1 MTSNKNIVICDID
14 GTVANNDHRQHLLK
28 GFKTWDKFF
37 AHLSEDLPISEVIEF
52 VINLHNEG
60 RDIVFVTGRPARYEE
75 ATRKWLGKY
84 FDFEIKLFMR
94 QDKDKRNKVE
104 VKKEIFLENFNS
116 EDIFLVIDNDRDLI
130 KMWQSLS
137 LNTKLVS

>member
-14 GTVANNDHRQHLLK
+14 GTVANNDHRQHLLQ

-52 VINLHNEG
+52 VINLHDEG
-60 RDIVFVTGRPARYEE
+60 KDVVFVTGRPARYEK
-75 ATRKWLGKY
+75 ATRKWLEKY
-84 FDFEIKLFMR
+84 FDFEIKLIMR
-94 QDKDKRNKVE
+94 QDQDKRNKID
-104 VKKEIFLENFNS
+104 VKKEIFLENFKPK
-116 EDIFLVIDNDRDLI
+116 DIFLVIDNDRDLI

-137 LNTKLVS
+137 LNTKLV

>member
-1 MTSNKNIVICDID
+1 MISNKKIVICDID
-14 GTVANNDHRQHLLK
+14 GTVANNDHRQHLLQ

-75 ATRKWLGKY
+75 ATRKWLGRY

-104 VKKEIFLENFNS
+104 VKKEIFLENFKS

>member
-14 GTVANNDHRQHLLK
+14 GTVANNDHRQHLLQ

-52 VINLHNEG
+52 VINLHDEG
-60 RDIVFVTGRPARYEE
+60 KDVVFVTGRPARYEK
-75 ATRKWLGKY
+75 ATRKWLEKY
-84 FDFEIKLFMR
+84 FDFEIKLIMR
-94 QDKDKRNKVE
+94 QDQDKRNKID
-104 VKKEIFLENFNS
+104 VKKEIFLENFKPK
-116 EDIFLVIDNDRDLI
+116 DIFLVIDNDRDLI

>member
-14 GTVANNDHRQHLLK
+14 GTVANNDHRQHLLQ

-52 VINLHNEG
+52 VINLHDEG
-60 RDIVFVTGRPARYEE
+60 KDVVFVTGRPARYEKS
-75 ATRKWLGKY
+75 TRKWLEKY
-84 FDFEIKLFMR
+84 FNFEIKLFMR
-94 QDKDKRNKVE
+94 KDQDNRNKIE
-104 VKKEIFLENFNS
+104 IKKEIFLENFKPK
-116 EDIFLVIDNDRDLI
+116 DIFLVIDNDRDLI

>member
-14 GTVANNDHRQHLLK
+14 GTVANNDHRQHLLQ

-37 AHLSEDLPISEVIEF
+37 AHLGEDLPIPEVIEF

-94 QDKDKRNKVE
+94 QDKDNRNKVE
-104 VKKEIFLENFNS
+104 VKKEIFLENFKT

-130 KMWQSLS
+130 KMWQSFS
-137 LNTKLVS
+137 LNTKIVS

>member
-14 GTVANNDHRQHLLK
+14 GTVANNDHRQHLLQ

-37 AHLSEDLPISEVIEF
+37 ARLSEDLPISEVIEF
-52 VINLHNEG
+52 VINLHDEG
-60 RDIVFVTGRPARYEE
+60 KDVVFVTGRPARYEK
-75 ATRKWLGKY
+75 ATRKWLEKY
-84 FDFEIKLFMR
+84 FDFEIKLIMR
-94 QDKDKRNKVE
+94 QDKDKRNKID
-104 VKKEIFLENFNS
+104 VKKEIFLENFKS

>member
-14 GTVANNDHRQHLLK
+14 GTVANNDHRQHLLQ

-84 FDFEIKLFMR
+84 FDFEIKLIMR

-104 VKKEIFLENFNS
+104 VKKEIFLENFKT

>member
-37 AHLSEDLPISEVIEF
+37 AHLGEDLPIPEVIEF

-75 ATRKWLGKY
+75 ATRKWLERY
-84 FDFEIKLFMR
+84 FDFEIKLIMR

-104 VKKEIFLENFNS
+104 VKKEIFLENFKS

-137 LNTKLVS
+137 LNTNLVS

>member
-14 GTVANNDHRQHLLK
+14 GTVANNDHRQHLLQ

-52 VINLHNEG
+52 VINLHDEG
-60 RDIVFVTGRPARYEE
+60 KDVVFVTGRPARYEK
-75 ATRKWLGKY
+75 ATRKWLEKY
-84 FDFEIKLFMR
+84 FDFEIKLIMR
-94 QDKDKRNKVE
+94 QDKDKRNKID
-104 VKKEIFLENFNS
+104 VKKEIFLENFKS

>member
-14 GTVANNDHRQHLLK
+14 GTVANNDHRQHLLQ

-37 AHLSEDLPISEVIEF
+37 AHLSKDLPISEVIEF
-52 VINLHNEG
+52 VINLHDEG
-60 RDIVFVTGRPARYEE
+60 KEVVFVTGRPARYEE
-75 ATRKWLGKY
+75 ATRKWLEKH
-84 FDFEIKLFMR
+84 FNFEIKLIMR
-94 QDKDKRNKVE
+94 KDQDNRNKIE
-104 VKKEIFLENFNS
+104 IKKEIFLENFKS

>member
-1 MTSNKNIVICDID
+1 MTSNKKIVICDID
-14 GTVANNDHRQHLLK
+14 GTVANNDHRQHLLQ

-84 FDFEIKLFMR
+84 FDFEIKLIMR

-104 VKKEIFLENFNS
+104 VKKEIFLENFKT

-130 KMWQSLS
+130 KMWQSFS
-137 LNTKLVS
+137 LNTKIVS

>member
-1 MTSNKNIVICDID
+1 MISNKKIVICDID
-14 GTVANNDHRQHLLK
+14 GTVANNDHRQHLLQ

-75 ATRKWLGKY
+75 ATRKWLERY
-84 FDFEIKLFMR
+84 FDFEIKLIMR

-104 VKKEIFLENFNS
+104 VKKEIFLENFKS